1 MFAAEV
7 PESFEREYGST
18 LAEWLRALPGAAGG
32 HRLEEHG
39 DGLATVALAE
49 GGRLTLNWV
58 VMPDRRIAL
67 ARLPCLQVRFRFDGV
82 APGARAAFMRHFDL
96 YTQRGGG

>member
-1 MFAAEV
+1 MFAAAV

-18 LAEWLRALPGAAGG
+18 LAEWLRALPGAAGQ
-32 HRLEEHG
+32 HRLEQPG
-39 DGLATVALAE
+39 DGQATVALAE
-49 GGRLTLNWV
+49 GGRLTLRWA

-67 ARLPCLQVRFRFDGV
+67 ARLPCLKVRFGFEGV
-82 APGARAAFMRHFDL
+82 APSARAAFMRHFDL